1 MDVAA
6 EHCVSLQIDAEQ
18 DDHLPCRILKSPIP
32 LSFTRHT
39 SRFLVI
45 W

>member
-1 MDVAA
+1 MSWVHGAA
-6 EHCVSLQIDAEQ
+6 
-18 DDHLPCRILKSPIP
+18 CRILKSPIP